1 MFCSTVRLD
10 LLPFGLIHH
19 LWQEPRE
26 KTVISGE
33 RSRVIQTRM
42 TKAGNTGRQT
52 REKRELSQRMR
63 RKGKGRQNTSIWRVP
78 CKGRTQ
84 TPPFMCI
91 ILFNLKGKTKG
102 QYCYYICSTKHSSF
116 WDTLL
121 INSSQI
127 LWKHRKTLCSL
138 NSSELLAQDWGF
150 NGIMFVFLC
159 LFMFVFLNA

>member
-1 MFCSTVRLD
+1 MGVFCSTVRLD

-26 KTVISGE
+26 KDSDFWE

-78 CKGRTQ
+78 FKGRTQ

-91 ILFNLKGKTKG
+91 ILFNLKGKTKRP
-102 QYCYYICSTKHSSF
+102 
-116 WDTLL
+116 
-121 INSSQI
+121 I
-127 LWKHRKTLCSL
+127 LFL
-138 NSSELLAQDWGF
+138 
-150 NGIMFVFLC
+150 FVC
-159 LFMFVFLNA
+159 LFVLLNYILFIASKSKQ